1 MFSFSLSLLIVIPS
15 SQAHCFGRFPW
26 ERFPQNLR
34 KRISSHAMVLGTSH
48 FHPPAPCSS
57 THRHTTLPLTLAL
70 CPRVSLVS
78 HSFHFLSISQLLW
91 ASLYPVTPTYPIDHQ
106 HLPHTAGVGT
116 YSDKWHARP
125 TSFAWGEKRFK
136 LRRRNGFDWMV
147 KLSGVSWW
155 AVFDQIKAKSEK
167 YTENCK
173 TTSHMQYVLITTN
186 RTQLQMVMLSGWNVR
201 WKNMI

>member
-1 MFSFSLSLLIVIPS
+1 MTGYSVLSLSLLFVIPS

-48 FHPPAPCSS
+48 FHPPAPCSC
-57 THRHTTLPLTLAL
+57 THRHIHTHSLSPWHCVLVSPCYLTLFIF
-70 CPRVSLVS
+70 C
-78 HSFHFLSISQLLW
+78 FFLNFSGLL
-91 ASLYPVTPTYPIDHQ
+91 STTFTPTYPIDHQ

-136 LRRRNGFDWMV
+136 LRRRNGFDWTV

-155 AVFDQIKAKSEK
+155 AVFDRQ
-167 YTENCK
+167 
-173 TTSHMQYVLITTN
+173 
-186 RTQLQMVMLSGWNVR
+186 
-201 WKNMI
+201 